1 MKKKLKL
8 NFLFPLATAIL
19 SIVWIYKGVFEYGL
33 WDAKSS
39 SPKDGL
45 FPSVVAAVLLVVSI
59 LLIIGSRKEEAV
71 TFDRRALLLIA
82 CLALIYFL
90 TPYLG
95 FLPTLFIFYVLWL
108 KLYAKLNWKTTILST
123 VVMFAIVYGA
133 FSLWLKVRFPVGS
146 LFQAL
151 GMK

>member
-1 MKKKLKL
+1 MKKLKL

-19 SIVWIYKGVFEYGL
+19 SIIWIYKGVFEYGL
-33 WDAKSS
+33 WDPKSS

-45 FPSVVAAVLLVVSI
+45 FPALVAAALLIVSI

-71 TFDRRALLLIA
+71 TFDRRALLLIV

-108 KLYAKLNWKTTILST
+108 KLYAKLDWKTTILST
-123 VVMFAIVYGA
+123 AILFSIVYGA
-133 FSLWLKVRFPVGS
+133 FSLWLKVRFPVGA
-146 LFQAL
+146 LFQTL